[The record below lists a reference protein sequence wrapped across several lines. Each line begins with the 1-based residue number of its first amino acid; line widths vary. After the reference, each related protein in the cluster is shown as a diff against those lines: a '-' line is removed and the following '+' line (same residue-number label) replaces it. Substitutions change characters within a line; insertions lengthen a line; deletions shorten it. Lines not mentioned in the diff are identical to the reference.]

1 MLDREFWITI
11 GSVLLLSAM
20 FVWCLG
26 ESEKDKTERRYY
38 LQTIDGDGVQ
48 WFVYMT
54 QAEHDRWAAK
64 RYAQIKTGLI
74 TGN

>member
-11 GSVLLLSAM
+11 GSVLLLSAV
-20 FVWCLG
+20 FVWCLS

-54 QAEHDRWAAK
+54 QAEHDKWAAK
-64 RYAQIKTGLI
+64 RYAKIKAGLI